1 MIPKDFFFLTTEYYS
16 KEHMAF
22 SLLYA
27 FDTGSPIPFRCSS
40 VFSPNLLFAGGISVE
55 APYCLM
61 VP

>member
-1 MIPKDFFFLTTEYYS
+1 
-16 KEHMAF
+16 MAF